1 MHEAGL
7 VRDLVRRADAVVTAE
22 QAERASSVT
31 VRVGALSHLSA
42 ERLRSYFGPA
52 SRNTTLEG
60 ADLVVE
66 IDGDPAAPD
75 AMDLVLVAVEVAG
88 RNRP

>member
-7 VRDLVRRADAVVTAE
+7 VRDLVRQADAVVTAE
-22 QAERASSVT
+22 EAERASTVT

-42 ERLRSYFGPA
+42 EHLRSYFGSA
-52 SRNTTLEG
+52 SRDTALEG

-66 IDGDPAAPD
+66 VDDDPAAAE
-75 AMDLVLVAVEVAG
+75 AMDLVLVAVEVVG
-88 RNRP
+88 RNQS